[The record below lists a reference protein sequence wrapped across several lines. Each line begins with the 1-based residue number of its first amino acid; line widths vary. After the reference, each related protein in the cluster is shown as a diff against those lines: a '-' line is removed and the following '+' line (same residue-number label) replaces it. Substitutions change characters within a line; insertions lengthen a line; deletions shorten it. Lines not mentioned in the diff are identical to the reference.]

1 MDLQLTGKH
10 VLITGGSRG
19 IGLACARD
27 FLREG
32 CRVSLVGRSEANMDQ
47 AARCN
52 WAARGRSRASAPTSP
67 MRPRRWQRRRRG
79 RSRRADRSTCW

>member
-1 MDLQLTGKH
+1 MDLQLTGQH

-32 CRVSLVGRSEANMDQ
+32 ARVTLVGRTEANML
-47 AARCN
+47 AARRQL
-52 WAARGRSRASAPTSP
+52 AGRASRWPASAPTWP
-67 MRPRRWQRRRRG
+67 MPAPR
-79 RSRRADRSTCW
+79 